1 MKRESKMK
9 SKQTDRAKMN
19 RAQNPT
25 ADLAKHLEDVCSEFS
40 EHTNW
45 LFLELDEL
53 SNAQFRVFK
62 IINIMES
69 LAKKIKKDQKR
80 NSRKSATGAMPPE
93 LQTKLLETLRQF
105 HKWSS
110 SYEKTNDVAAHFGG
124 ALDEFM
130 QEIGDQVGA
139 LKSIEREL
147 EGAARPRVK

>member
-19 RAQNPT
+19 RAQNLT

-69 LAKKIKKDQKR
+69 LAKKIKKDQKQNMQNR
-80 NSRKSATGAMPPE
+80 
-93 LQTKLLETLRQF
+93 LQ
-105 HKWSS
+105 
-110 SYEKTNDVAAHFGG
+110 Y
-124 ALDEFM
+124 
-130 QEIGDQVGA
+130 
-139 LKSIEREL
+139 
-147 EGAARPRVK
+147 